1 MFTMM
6 KQQMSNAKMLQIK
19 KKLIYAQSAMKNL
32 FAENVAYLTKKY
44 VDLIHVNLLV
54 VILIKNIFV
63 INVSKIFF
71 FSILPRIKPW
81 TIFQNS
87 LWCPRIRLL
96 LIVIP
101 FNLRIWFRRYW
112 YQIYWSRSSHRI
124 HFYGWNDD
132 CHRVKGSRIYEVC
145 FHSSAYLLEV

>member
-1 MFTMM
+1 M

-63 INVSKIFF
+63 INVSMIFYVKLVQKMIDVF
-71 FSILPRIKPW
+71 AIE
-81 TIFQNS
+81 
-87 LWCPRIRLL
+87 
-96 LIVIP
+96 IVI
-101 FNLRIWFRRYW
+101 NIV
-112 YQIYWSRSSHRI
+112 IK
-124 HFYGWNDD
+124 
-132 CHRVKGSRIYEVC
+132 V
-145 FHSSAYLLEV
+145 